1 VGASAAWIE
10 NRETGMGGGAVPT
23 RWSGGGS
30 NGSLHKNISL
40 FGKPFQI
47 KGSKS
52 DVLQWLK
59 TFGNITVCQTETYR
73 SLQYIKCSWGQTIN
87 TNAGHQYQKALAGA
101 MLKMFP
107 GAAALE
113 VAGETLQMFPGAAAL
128 EVADVT
134 LKSETLAKKTSAF
147 IDRFSKEKHSG
158 AYHCTF
164 SLDQSLSHMGSNILY
179 PSEVLL
185 SVVYSDIKNNRTF
198 SEKLQKGIDKAEN
211 IKGKME
217 ERYGS

>member
-1 VGASAAWIE
+1 MGASAAWIE

-40 FGKPFQI
+40 SGKPFQI

-59 TFGNITVCQTETYR
+59 TFGNITVCQAETYR

-101 MLKMFP
+101 ML
-107 GAAALE
+107 
-113 VAGETLQMFPGAAAL
+113 QMFPGAAAL
-128 EVADVT
+128 
-134 LKSETLAKKTSAF
+134 
-147 IDRFSKEKHSG
+147 
-158 AYHCTF
+158 
-164 SLDQSLSHMGSNILY
+164 
-179 PSEVLL
+179 
-185 SVVYSDIKNNRTF
+185 
-198 SEKLQKGIDKAEN
+198 
-211 IKGKME
+211 
-217 ERYGS
+217 